1 MLVGSLKDVHE
12 FTGILVDV
20 AVLIGAIVAAYEYF
34 KLGRRWTSDLE
45 CSHYEL
51 PDCYVIFTAYYTLR
65 NTGRRPL
72 HVNKVTIRLTALK
85 EEKTVREKTVLLLAD
100 ENQKYAE
107 RSFSARDGNP
117 AHAGLYYIR
126 PGERAIFPLRVKLD
140 KLEDALS
147 VLCQCELE
155 KGPHPA
161 QYRGFYVKSR
171 PVAAGLRKGL
181 FEESAG

>member
-51 PDCYVIFTAYYTLR
+51 PDSSVIFIANYTLQ
-65 NTGRRPL
+65 NTGRREL
-72 HVNKVTIRLTALK
+72 EVKKVTICVTALK
-85 EEKTVREKTVLLLAD
+85 EEETVREKTVLLLAD
-100 ENQKYAE
+100 KNQQYAE
-107 RSFSARDGNP
+107 RSFSANDDDP
-117 AHAGLYYIR
+117 AHKGLFYIQ
-126 PGERAIFPLRVKLD
+126 PGERAIFPLRARLP
-140 KLEDALS
+140 KLEDAVF

-155 KGPHPA
+155 EGPHPA
-161 QYRGFYVKSR
+161 QYRGFYVKHR
-171 PVAAGLRKGL
+171 PADAGPQKGL
-181 FEESAG
+181 SKQSAR

>member
-85 EEKTVREKTVLLLAD
+85 EEKTVREKTVLLWQMRTKNTQSVVSQLAMATLRTRD
-100 ENQKYAE
+100 SITSDRASG
-107 RSFSARDGNP
+107 RSS
-117 AHAGLYYIR
+117 
-126 PGERAIFPLRVKLD
+126 
-140 KLEDALS
+140 LS
-147 VLCQCELE
+147 V
-155 KGPHPA
+155 
-161 QYRGFYVKSR
+161 S
-171 PVAAGLRKGL
+171 
-181 FEESAG
+181 S